1 MKLDPT
7 TSPTGAATDEA
18 PFYPLYINGE
28 WCEASTGQSFAVSEP
43 ATGQPLA
50 QVASASEADVGRAVA
65 AARSAFDQGPWPHTP
80 PAERAEILHAI
91 ADALDARNF
100 ELAEIESRDAGV
112 PIRKTTY
119 LDLTLGTEIFRA
131 CAELARRSPYEP
143 LPWIDLP
150 NIAWNFVWR
159 EPIGV
164 IAQVIP
170 WNYAFCMTA
179 WKLGPAL
186 ATGNT
191 LVFKPSPLAPLSG
204 IEIFKTIDALGL
216 LPKGVINLVCGPNND
231 VGEWLVAHPGVD
243 KVSFTGSTEA
253 GRKVMAAAAPQI
265 KRVTLELG
273 GKNPSLVLP
282 DADLDIVVDGVLW
295 GAFYHAG
302 QLCEAG
308 SRCYVPRNLHDEL
321 VERLVERVSR
331 MRIGDPLE
339 LETDLGPLISE
350 AHRRKVEGYIAV
362 GREAGAHVAIGG
374 GRPQGELF
382 DMGPYVEPT
391 IFTGVDNRMA
401 IAREEIFGPVLAV
414 IPYDSVSEAISMAN
428 DTIYGLAASIWGRD
442 VQAAIGVAQRIRA
455 GTVWINDHH
464 TLSGYAPFGG
474 YKQSGFGREMSE
486 YGLKEYTEAKRV
498 HVDLHPNRASRIAWD
513 ALLPRE
519 E

>member
-282 DADLDIVVDGVLW
+282 
-295 GAFYHAG
+295 
-302 QLCEAG
+302 
-308 SRCYVPRNLHDEL
+308 
-321 VERLVERVSR
+321 
-331 MRIGDPLE
+331 
-339 LETDLGPLISE
+339 T
-350 AHRRKVEGYIAV
+350 
-362 GREAGAHVAIGG
+362 
-374 GRPQGELF
+374 
-382 DMGPYVEPT
+382 
-391 IFTGVDNRMA
+391 
-401 IAREEIFGPVLAV
+401 
-414 IPYDSVSEAISMAN
+414 
-428 DTIYGLAASIWGRD
+428 
-442 VQAAIGVAQRIRA
+442 
-455 GTVWINDHH
+455 
-464 TLSGYAPFGG
+464 
-474 YKQSGFGREMSE
+474 
-486 YGLKEYTEAKRV
+486 
-498 HVDLHPNRASRIAWD
+498 
-513 ALLPRE
+513 
-519 E
+519 